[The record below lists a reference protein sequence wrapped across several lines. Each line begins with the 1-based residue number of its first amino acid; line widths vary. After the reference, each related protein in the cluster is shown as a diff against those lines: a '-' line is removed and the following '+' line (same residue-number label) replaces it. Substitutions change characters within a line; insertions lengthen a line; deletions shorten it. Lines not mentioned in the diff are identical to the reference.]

1 MSGQKW
7 NYNISDLEKY
17 GKITA
22 QVTPRWNI
30 QRGVVVVGALA
41 SRNAFCYDIDNRSR
55 PRGELMTIQQLKY
68 VITVAEK
75 GSITE
80 AAKDLY
86 ISQPSLSGAIKEV
99 EKEAKLTIFN
109 RCRAG
114 VALTTEGMEF
124 LGYARQV
131 VQQMELLESR
141 YINSQPEKVRFCVST
156 QHYTFAANAFVELV
170 QRFGQERYEF
180 ILNEAQTHQIIEDV
194 RNRFSNL
201 GVLYLCQSNESVLRK
216 TFEEYGLEFHEL
228 FTATPHVFLRRE
240 HPLAGRKQI
249 ALKDLQPYPRLSF
262 VQGAYE
268 SSNFAEEL
276 FSNEIVDKSIK
287 ISDRA
292 AIVNFMIGLDG
303 YTISS
308 GIFPRYLHGD
318 SIVSIPL
325 AETEVMRI
333 GYLLNKDRELS
344 ELGKIYI
351 EALMQYQ
358 HD

>member
-1 MSGQKW
+1 
-7 NYNISDLEKY
+7 
-17 GKITA
+17 
-22 QVTPRWNI
+22 
-30 QRGVVVVGALA
+30 
-41 SRNAFCYDIDNRSR
+41 
-55 PRGELMTIQQLKY
+55 MTVQQLKY
-68 VITVAEK
+68 IIAIAEK

-86 ISQPSLSGAIKEV
+86 ISQPSLSGTVKEV

-109 RCRAG
+109 RCRTG

-141 YINSQPEKVRFCVST
+141 YIEDRPEKIRFCVST

-170 QRFGQERYEF
+170 QRFKQERYEF
-180 ILNEAQTHQIIEDV
+180 ILNETQTHQIIEDV
-194 RNRFSNL
+194 RNRFCDL
-201 GVLYLCQSNESVLRK
+201 GILYLSRNNESVLQK
-216 TFEEYGLEFHEL
+216 SFEEYGLAFHEL
-228 FTATPHVFLRRE
+228 FTAAPHVFLRRE
-240 HPLAGRKQI
+240 HPLADREKI
-249 ALKDLQPYPRLSF
+249 TLRDLQPYPRLSF
-262 VQGAYE
+262 VQGAYG
-268 SSNFAEEL
+268 SSSFAEEL
-276 FSNEIVDKSIK
+276 FSSEAVDKSIK

-318 SIVSIPL
+318 EIVSIPL
-325 AETEVMRI
+325 AERETMQI

-344 ELGKIYI
+344 ELGRVYT
-351 EALMQYQ
+351 EALRQYGCI
-358 HD
+358 

>member
-1 MSGQKW
+1 
-7 NYNISDLEKY
+7 
-17 GKITA
+17 
-22 QVTPRWNI
+22 
-30 QRGVVVVGALA
+30 
-41 SRNAFCYDIDNRSR
+41 
-55 PRGELMTIQQLKY
+55 MTLQQLKY
-68 VITVAEK
+68 IIVVAEK

-141 YINSQPEKVRFCVST
+141 YIDNRPEKVRFCVST

-170 QRFGQERYEF
+170 QRFGQDRYEF
-180 ILNEAQTHQIIEDV
+180 ILNETQTHQIIEDV
-194 RNRFSNL
+194 RNRFSDL
-201 GVLYLCQSNESVLRK
+201 GILYLCQSNESVLRK
-216 TFEEYGLEFHEL
+216 NFEEYGLDFHEL
-228 FTATPHVFLRRE
+228 FTATPHVFLRKE
-240 HPLAGRKQI
+240 HPLANQGQI
-249 ALKDLQPYPRLSF
+249 TLQDLQPYPRLNF

-308 GIFPRYLHGD
+308 GIFPKYLHGD
-318 SIVSIPL
+318 SVIAIPL
-325 AETEVMRI
+325 AEQETMRI

-344 ELGKIYI
+344 ELGRIYI
-351 EALMQYQ
+351 EALTQYQ
-358 HD
+358 HN

>member
-1 MSGQKW
+1 
-7 NYNISDLEKY
+7 
-17 GKITA
+17 
-22 QVTPRWNI
+22 
-30 QRGVVVVGALA
+30 
-41 SRNAFCYDIDNRSR
+41 
-55 PRGELMTIQQLKY
+55 MTMQQLKY

-99 EKEAKLTIFN
+99 EKEAKLMIFN

-131 VQQMELLESR
+131 IQQMELLQSR
-141 YINSQPEKVRFCVST
+141 YMDNRPEKVRFCVST

-180 ILNEAQTHQIIEDV
+180 ILNETQTHQIIEDV
-194 RNRFSNL
+194 RNRFSDF

-216 TFEEYGLEFHEL
+216 AFEEYGLEFHEL
-228 FTATPHVFLRRE
+228 FTAAPHVFLRRE
-240 HPLAGRKQI
+240 RPLAGYKEI
-249 ALKDLQPYPRLSF
+249 SLKDLRPYPRLSF

-268 SSNFAEEL
+268 SSNFSEEL

-325 AETEVMRI
+325 AEKEVMRI

>member
-1 MSGQKW
+1 
-7 NYNISDLEKY
+7 
-17 GKITA
+17 
-22 QVTPRWNI
+22 
-30 QRGVVVVGALA
+30 
-41 SRNAFCYDIDNRSR
+41 
-55 PRGELMTIQQLKY
+55 MTIQQLKY
-68 VITVAEK
+68 IIATAER

-80 AAKDLY
+80 AAKSLY
-86 ISQPSLSGAIKEV
+86 LSQPSLSGAIQDV
-99 EKEAKLTIFN
+99 ERETGLTIFN
-109 RCRAG
+109 RCHAG
-114 VALTTEGMEF
+114 VALTVEGMEF

-141 YINSQPEKVRFCVST
+141 YIDNRPEKVRFCVST

-180 ILNEAQTHQIIEDV
+180 ILNETQTHQIIEDV
-194 RNRFSNL
+194 RNRFSDL
-201 GVLYLCQSNESVLRK
+201 GVLYLSQSNEGVLRK
-216 TFEEYGLEFHEL
+216 SFEGCGLEFYEL
-228 FTATPHVFLRRE
+228 FPAAPHVFLRRE
-240 HPLAGRKQI
+240 HPLANREKI
-249 ALKDLQPYPRLSF
+249 ALKDLQPYPRLNF

-276 FSNEIVDKSIK
+276 FSSEITDKSIK

-325 AETEVMRI
+325 AEQEIMQI

-344 ELGKIYI
+344 ELGKRYI
-351 EALMQYQ
+351 EALMQYRRV
-358 HD
+358 

>member
-1 MSGQKW
+1 
-7 NYNISDLEKY
+7 
-17 GKITA
+17 
-22 QVTPRWNI
+22 
-30 QRGVVVVGALA
+30 
-41 SRNAFCYDIDNRSR
+41 
-55 PRGELMTIQQLKY
+55 MTLQQLKY

-80 AAKDLY
+80 AAKNLY
-86 ISQPSLSGAIKEV
+86 ISQPSLSGAVKEV
-99 EKEAKLTIFN
+99 EKEAGLIIFN

-114 VALTTEGMEF
+114 VALTSEGMEF

-141 YINSQPEKVRFCVST
+141 YIDNRPEKLRFCVST

-170 QRFGQERYEF
+170 QHFGQERYEF
-180 ILNEAQTHQIIEDV
+180 ILNETQTHQIIEDI
-194 RNRFSNL
+194 RNRFSDL
-201 GVLYLCQSNESVLRK
+201 GVLFLSQSNENVLQK
-216 TFEEYGLEFHEL
+216 SFEEYGLDFHEL
-228 FTATPHVFLRRE
+228 FTAAPHVFLRRE
-240 HPLAGRKQI
+240 HPLANRERI
-249 ALKDLQPYPRLSF
+249 TLKDLKPYPRLSF

-276 FSNEIVDKSIK
+276 FSNEIADKSIK

-325 AETEVMRI
+325 AENETMRI

-344 ELGKIYI
+344 ELGRIYI
-351 EALMQYQ
+351 AALMQYQ